1 MSIDLCREQ
10 GHMGFN
16 IWNWSKI
23 LTLAQQY
30 GWQPMGTKT
39 PESIPELGIEWK
51 EGEWEKDPNYVTND
65 RQGVTS
71 EDAANIAAALERALA
86 DIPDHDAYQDKRV
99 VNQGPTD
106 TASPFERFSD
116 KICTALIRGLP
127 AMEIR
132 IFRDDRAV
140 GWNTVMAHNTL
151 EWFSGQGKEKV
162 QEFIAFCKTGG
173 FTIW

>member
-1 MSIDLCREQ
+1 MSISLFGEQ
-10 GHMGFN
+10 GHMDFN

-51 EGEWEKDPNYVTND
+51 EGEWEKNPNYVTND

-99 VNQGPTD
+99 VNHGPAD
-106 TASPFERFSD
+106 TASTFERFSD
-116 KICTALIRGLP
+116 EICTSLNRQLGTKICNTA
-127 AMEIR
+127 
-132 IFRDDRAV
+132 
-140 GWNTVMAHNTL
+140 MAHNTL

-162 QEFIAFCKTGG
+162 KEFIAFCKTGG
-173 FTIW
+173 FNIWW